1 MRRHRVRK
9 VRRDKKMFSRTA
21 KQAKAINLAPH
32 VMRGGI
38 RL

>member
-1 MRRHRVRK
+1 MRRKSRK
-9 VRRDKKMFSRTA
+9 KDAMRFSRTA
-21 KQAKAINLAPH
+21 DKTKKINVRPR